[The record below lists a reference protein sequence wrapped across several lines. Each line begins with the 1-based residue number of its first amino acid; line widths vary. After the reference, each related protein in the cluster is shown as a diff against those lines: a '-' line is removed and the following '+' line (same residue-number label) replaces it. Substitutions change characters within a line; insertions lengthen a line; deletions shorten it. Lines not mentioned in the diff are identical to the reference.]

1 MLLGFFFLKVLKYI
15 WVKGRTGKNR
25 GVPDVSPEVLLA
37 LRWMPRCSALEAA
50 PITEKMNYF
59 ISLQA

>member
-1 MLLGFFFLKVLKYI
+1 MLLGFFSKSFGIYL
-15 WVKGRTGKNR
+15 GERENR
-25 GVPDVSPEVLLA
+25 GVPDVSPQVPLT

-50 PITEKMNYF
+50 HITEKMNDF